1 MMSPMRLNDMHGN
14 ETALR
19 RRIGIA
25 AILIAAA
32 FALVIAVATVVTL
45 PLQDPVY
52 LLGPGLYPF
61 ALSVL
66 LFLAC
71 CLVFLETLSGRHDDI
86 EIRSLVEK
94 AALKKPAGLL
104 ILTVISLAVLPVLGF
119 LITISL
125 FSFAEMTLLEQDKR
139 KWWVNAIYAVAVA
152 GGVYAL
158 FTALA
163 MTLPE
168 PFWL

>member
-1 MMSPMRLNDMHGN
+1 MKSPMRLSDMHGN
-14 ETALR
+14 ETALK

-25 AILIAAA
+25 AILITAA

-45 PLQDPVY
+45 ALQDPVY

-61 ALSVL
+61 TLSVL
-66 LFLAC
+66 LFIAC
-71 CLVFLETLSGRHDDI
+71 CIVFLETLSGRHDNI

-104 ILTVISLAVLPVLGF
+104 ILTVVSLAVLPVLGF

-125 FSFAEMTLLEQDKR
+125 FSFAEMTLLEQHKR

-158 FTALA
+158 FTVLA